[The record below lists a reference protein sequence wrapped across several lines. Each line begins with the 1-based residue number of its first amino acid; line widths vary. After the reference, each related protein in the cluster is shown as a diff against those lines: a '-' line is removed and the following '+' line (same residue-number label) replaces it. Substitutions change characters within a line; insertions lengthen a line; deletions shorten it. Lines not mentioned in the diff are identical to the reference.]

1 MSAPRATRNGVT
13 MSGGSA
19 AGDDGRI
26 GAGNSATIFD
36 YMRLKAAE
44 SRYLSRDEEWKIID
58 NAIFKLGL
66 RPADAKSY
74 LVGAAVCDGFST
86 ESLVMRA
93 LCDMARGLR
102 KRSDSIGKDKF
113 AFMVE
118 AALSLAN
125 DEISKDKAED
135 LVKAACDLAALKAR
149 RTGLLLSRRWYRQ
162 AGSGKQKQQ
171 QSA

>member
-1 MSAPRATRNGVT
+1 

-19 AGDDGRI
+19 AGDEGRI
-26 GAGNSATIFD
+26 GSGNSATIFD
-36 YMRLKAAE
+36 YMRLRAAE
-44 SRYLSRDEEWKIID
+44 SRYLNKDEEWKIID

-86 ESLVMRA
+86 ESLVMRT

-102 KRSDSIGKDKF
+102 KRSSSISKDKF
-113 AFMVE
+113 EFMVE

-125 DEISKDKAED
+125 NEISQDKAED

-149 RTGLLLSRRWYRQ
+149 RTGILRSRRWYRD
-162 AGSGKQKQQ
+162 AGSSKQKQPQ
-171 QSA
+171 PV